1 MPKVVSIPSNIEK
14 IGRELDARGYEVV
27 SENYEGNVDVMLYD
41 SSKSPL
47 GYLSDFENVIDM
59 DRGAIV
65 IDTKDK
71 GIGQIIYA
79 IEHKNN
85 EGLF

>member
-1 MPKVVSIPSNIEK
+1 MPKVISIPSNIEK

-27 SENYEGNVDVMLYD
+27 HENYEGHVDAMLYD
-41 SSKSPL
+41 SSKSSL
-47 GYLSDFENVIDM
+47 GYLSDYNNVIDM
-59 DRGAIV
+59 DRGASV

-79 IEHKNN
+79 IEHSTK
-85 EGLF
+85 EDLF